1 MELAFGDNVQ
11 EAFERLS
18 ASANN
23 AQEAGEWNE
32 LARRSGVKALH
43 ESRRFE
49 EEEEPDQSLRARLIS
64 SIGLPQEY
72 RAGEVIINEGD
83 APDNI
88 KVMYVQGG
96 EVSIM
101 RGEREVVR
109 VGEGEILGEMTML
122 LGDTPNVSAVAATDV
137 PATRLPSGL
146 ARRLRNRRPRGA
158 PRGCR
163 RVVRRP
169 HRGGGDLRPR
179 QHVGRLEG
187 EGFLVPFLRGSQLGI
202 AGHQ

>member
-18 ASANN
+18 ASASN

-64 SIGLPQEY
+64 SIGQPQEY

-96 EVSIM
+96 EVS
-101 RGEREVVR
+101 
-109 VGEGEILGEMTML
+109 
-122 LGDTPNVSAVAATDV
+122 
-137 PATRLPSGL
+137 
-146 ARRLRNRRPRGA
+146 
-158 PRGCR
+158 
-163 RVVRRP
+163 
-169 HRGGGDLRPR
+169 
-179 QHVGRLEG
+179 
-187 EGFLVPFLRGSQLGI
+187 PFLSW
-202 AGHQ
+202 